1 MCTICVS
8 SSVKSLLITFAH
20 FFFLVGCRIH
30 SWGILYVLRMLIVL
44 SLACNI
50 AGDSGCFSG
59 YCSQD
64 VGQDRYHIKALSRAL
79 EFQDPLRD
87 CWQASVSCQVKIF
100 IWMPTAWPL
109 APAVSDPREK
119 TQDRSCSL
127 LIRGDTPLLLLY
139 AIGGADQPCVMWD
152 NTRVWTPSWRLS
164 AILIFCH
171 FYVLLISSLCSFNL
185 W

>member
-1 MCTICVS
+1 MPI
-8 SSVKSLLITFAH
+8 

-109 APAVSDPREK
+109 APPSEWSKRKNSRQKLQSFNKRRHTITSALCHWCCRPTLCNVGQHKGVNTILEVVCH
-119 TQDRSCSL
+119 TNFLSL
-127 LIRGDTPLLLLY
+127 L
-139 AIGGADQPCVMWD
+139 CVA
-152 NTRVWTPSWRLS
+152 N
-164 AILIFCH
+164 I
-171 FYVLLISSLCSFNL
+171 ISLFF
-185 W
+185 